1 MSLKTNLIARAAERL
16 TSAVAEA
23 KRRKWAE
30 QARIAAGEPHTVDVF
45 IDPADPYTRLL
56 LQLLP
61 LFAARYAV
69 TVQPWLVSPPEDAA
83 APERLRLTNWS
94 LRDAALLADRAG
106 LHFAHGT
113 AQPEPPRVAT
123 SERLIAGVIDHPSAL
138 LAISD
143 ILTSLWTGADW
154 PHYPDADP
162 APLRAAGDA
171 RRTAC
176 GHYLGGTLHYGGETY
191 WGIDRL
197 HYLEAR
203 LGALGLRHAAQP
215 APLYPPPP
223 DSAGSAPATGQT
235 IHWYLS
241 FRSPYTWLAA
251 ERVAA
256 LAAVHDATVEP
267 RFVLPMMMRSLPVP
281 REKRRY
287 ISLDAAREAR
297 RLGIAF
303 GRIADPIGSPVER
316 GYSLLPW
323 ARSEGC
329 GMAFAAEFL
338 RAVWSQGV
346 DAGGDRGMRRIVEAA
361 GLDWTSAR
369 TIIGNDDWRAEAEAN
384 RTELLDLGLW
394 GAPSFRVGDFAVWGQ
409 DRLWMIDAALRQ
421 QR

>member
-1 MSLKTNLIARAAERL
+1 MSLKTSLIARAAERL
-16 TSAVAEA
+16 TSAGAEV
-23 KRRKWAE
+23 KRRKQAE
-30 QARIAAGEPHTVDVF
+30 AERIAAGEPHIVDVF
-45 IDPADPYTRLL
+45 IDPADPYSRLL
-56 LQLLP
+56 LQVMP
-61 LFAARYAV
+61 LFTARYAV

-83 APERLRLTNWS
+83 APDRPRLTTWS
-94 LRDAALLADRAG
+94 LLDATLLADRAG
-106 LHFAHGT
+106 LNFARGSV
-113 AQPEPPRVAT
+113 QPEAARLAAA
-123 SERLIAGVIDHPSAL
+123 ERLIAGVIDHPSAL

-143 ILTSLWTGADW
+143 ILTSLWAGANW
-154 PHYPDADP
+154 PLYPDADP
-162 APLRAAGDA
+162 SPAKAAGNA

-203 LGALGLRHAAQP
+203 LSGLNLRRDDST

-223 DSAGSAPATGQT
+223 DSAGPAPSTGQT

-256 LAAVHDATVEP
+256 LAAVHGATVEP

-281 REKRRY
+281 QEKRRY

-303 GRIADPIGSPVER
+303 GRIVDPIGSPVER

-323 ARSEGC
+323 ARSEGR
-329 GMAFAAEFL
+329 GLAFATEFL

-346 DAGGDRGMRRIVEAA
+346 DAGGDRGMRRIVEAS
-361 GLDWTSAR
+361 GLDWSTAR

>member
-1 MSLKTNLIARAAERL
+1 MSLKTHVIARAAERL
-16 TSAVAEA
+16 TSASAEA
-23 KRRKWAE
+23 KRRKQAE
-30 QARIAAGEPHTVDVF
+30 QARIAAGAPHVVDVF
-45 IDPADPYTRLL
+45 IDPADPYSRLL
-56 LQLLP
+56 LQVMP
-61 LFAARYAV
+61 LFSARYAM
-69 TVQPWLVSPPEDAA
+69 TVQPWLVGQPEDAA
-83 APERLRLTNWS
+83 APERPRLTSWS

-106 LHFAHGT
+106 LHFAQAS
-113 AQPEPPRVAT
+113 AQPPAERITAA
-123 SERLIAGVIDHPSAL
+123 ERLIAGVIGHQSAL

-143 ILTSLWTGADW
+143 ILTSLWTGTDW
-154 PHYPDADP
+154 PQYPHADP
-162 APLRAAGDA
+162 APAKAAGDV

-197 HYLEAR
+197 HFLEAR
-203 LGALGLRHAAQP
+203 LGELGLRRDGGTD
-215 APLYPPPP
+215 PLYPPPP
-223 DSAGSAPATGQT
+223 DSAGPATATGQT

-251 ERVAA
+251 ERVAT
-256 LAAVHDATVEP
+256 LAAVHGATVEP

-323 ARSEGC
+323 ARSEGR
-329 GMAFAAEFL
+329 GLAFATEFL

-361 GLDWTSAR
+361 GLDWSTAR
-369 TIIGNDDWRAEAEAN
+369 TIIGNDDWRSEAEAN

-394 GAPSFRVGDFAVWGQ
+394 GAPSFRVGDTAVWGQ

-421 QR
+421 QS